1 MCLLSASAGFLR
13 HNYDESSQME
23 TVMEHDSQKP
33 NLANSSDLMSNPD
46 STSHLDLANNPDL
59 ESQSFNSGQQ
69 AHNLDN
75 SWHSI
80 PTKRSFIVLLVVFSI
95 IMLSAFGA
103 KNLYF
108 RGDYNIFF
116 EGTNKQLMAF
126 DEIQTTFAKTDN
138 LAIVVAPEDGNVF
151 TPETLTLMQNL
162 TVDAWQIPYSSR
174 VDSLANYQHTE
185 AVEDDLLVEDLLY
198 EEYEHTPE
206 RIAKVK
212 QIALNEPLLK
222 NALVSASGDVT
233 IVNVTVQLPEVD
245 KTAEVQEVI
254 AAINTMIAKYQADYP
269 SVEFHKAGIIAMNNA
284 FMMSAQEDS
293 STLVPLMLLVVLV
306 FLTFMLRSFFSVVA
320 TLVVIISSI
329 VATMGL
335 SGWAGMFLSTAT
347 VNVPTLVLT
356 LAVADCVHVIVTMR
370 QAMQRGME
378 KAQAIQYSIKLNAMP
393 ILITSVT
400 TAIGFLMMNMSDS
413 PVLRDFGNLSAL
425 GVIIA
430 CFLSVTMLPALLKLL
445 PVKTLPANEA
455 AESKVTFMDKLGDFV
470 VANRKALLPISTLVI
485 VSAAALIPLN
495 KVNDESVKYFDTSS
509 EFRQAADFM
518 EQTVSGMT
526 TISIAVKTNESQA
539 IADPVFLQAIGDFTD
554 WLRVQPETDHV
565 ATLSDVYMRLNKN
578 MHGDDDSYYQLPLN
592 RELAAQYLLLYEMS
606 LPYGL
611 DLNNQINVD
620 KSSIKMVLTVD
631 NLGSVELVELE
642 ERIYSWFAA
651 NAPQYEVVA
660 SSPSLMFAHIGETNM
675 ASMLSTLPITLV
687 LISGLMIFA
696 LRSVRLGV
704 ISLVP
709 NIAPAIIGFGLWAL
723 ISGEINLGLSVVV
736 TLTLGIVV
744 DDAVHFLSKYQRA
757 RLEGKSAEEAV
768 RCAFHTVGRALW
780 ITTVVLVAG
789 FSVLAMS
796 SFRLNSDMGL
806 LSAIVIFIA
815 LVVDFI
821 LLPSLLMI
829 FDKQTHYAVK
839 TQHGSKPS
847 TKSQPSSTG
856 ELSTSTK

>member
-1 MCLLSASAGFLR
+1 MEPQNQPSETKSAWYTL
-13 HNYDESSQME
+13 
-23 TVMEHDSQKP
+23 
-33 NLANSSDLMSNPD
+33 
-46 STSHLDLANNPDL
+46 
-59 ESQSFNSGQQ
+59 
-69 AHNLDN
+69 
-75 SWHSI
+75 
-80 PTKRSFIVLLVVFSI
+80 PTQRSFITLFVVLAMIAV
-95 IMLSAFGA
+95 ATFGA

-138 LAIVVAPEDGNVF
+138 LSIVIAPDDGNVF
-151 TPETLTLMQNL
+151 TPETLTLIQNL
-162 TVDAWQIPYSSR
+162 TVDSWQIPYSSR
-174 VDSLANYQHTE
+174 VDSIANYQHTE
-185 AVEDDLLVEDLLY
+185 AFEDDLLVEDLLY

-254 AAINTMIAKYQADYP
+254 VAINAMIDKYQAQYP
-269 SVEFHKAGIIAMNNA
+269 NVEFHKAGIIAMNNA
-284 FMMSAQEDS
+284 FMTSAQEDS

-329 VATMGL
+329 LATMGL

-370 QAMQRGME
+370 QAMQRGMT
-378 KAQAIQYSIKLNAMP
+378 KAEAIQYSIKLNFIP

-425 GVIIA
+425 GVMIA
-430 CFLSVTMLPALLKLL
+430 CLLSVSLLPALLNLL
-445 PVKTLPANEA
+445 PVKRLAPTTNES
-455 AESKVTFMDKLGDFV
+455 EKVTFMDKLGDFV
-470 VANRKALLPISTLVI
+470 VNNRKALLPVSTLVI
-485 VSAAALIPLN
+485 VVAAALIPLN
-495 KVNDESVKYFDTSS
+495 KVNDESVKYFDTSN

-518 EQTVSGMT
+518 EQTISGMT
-526 TISIAVKTNESQA
+526 NLSIAIKTNESQG
-539 IADPVFLQAIGDFTD
+539 IADPVFLQAIGDFTE

-565 ATLSDVYMRLNKN
+565 ATLSDVYKRLNKN
-578 MHGDDDSYYQLPLN
+578 MHGDDPSYYQLPLD

-642 ERIYSWFAA
+642 ERIYAWFAA

-687 LISGLMIFA
+687 LISALMIFA

-757 RLEGKSAEEAV
+757 RKEGQSAEQAV
-768 RCAFHTVGRALW
+768 RYAFHTVGRALW

-789 FSVLAMS
+789 FSVLALS
-796 SFRLNSDMGL
+796 GFRLNADMGL

-821 LLPSLLMI
+821 LLPILLMI
-829 FDKQTHYAVK
+829 FDKENHYVSDAK
-839 TQHGSKPS
+839 KHAAEA
-847 TKSQPSSTG
+847 QPNPTA